1 MEVKVINKSSLP
13 LPEYGTSGSAGVDL
27 RADIESEIVIY
38 PMQRMVVPTGLYMA
52 IPEGYML
59 SIRPRSG
66 LSLKEGLTV
75 VNTPGT
81 IDGDYRNEI
90 GVILINL
97 SNEPRSI
104 SPGMRI
110 AQGVLIKYETIEWCP
125 VDELDSTERN
135 GGFGS
140 TGTN

>member
-1 MEVKVINKSSLP
+1 MEVKVINKSAQP
-13 LPEYGTSGSAGVDL
+13 LPEYGTKGSAGVDL
-27 RADIESEIVIY
+27 RANIEAPIVIY
-38 PMQRMVVPTGLYMA
+38 PMERTVIPTGLYMA

-66 LSLKEGLTV
+66 LSLKEGITV

-81 IDGDYRNEI
+81 IDSDYRNEV

-97 SNEPRSI
+97 STQPKTI

-110 AQGVLIKYETIEWCP
+110 AQGVLLKYETIEWNTG
-125 VDELDSTERN
+125 DELDETERT

-140 TGTN
+140 TGTK